1 MEHLIREFGAWLK
14 QGFGWL
20 VDVIVFGCLWGIS
33 QVSRLLGTH
42 LGGAPILKIVT
53 LLLVFLLL
61 LYAFYWVF
69 GRFIGV
75 IRWALDRIAYALGV
89 ILFSAAVV
97 SGVFASA
104 GLSFDGP
111 AARATQYHAADI
123 GAALYFI
130 WAVATCR
137 KILPRKSRRWH
148 DPQSTSE
155 DNRARRRG
163 VAADGAPESRGAYGI
178 GTCRPSAC
186 RSLQMEAPFRRQK
199 EIPWRRSERYVCLCR
214 PS

>member
-33 QVSRLLGTH
+33 QISRLLGTQWGS
-42 LGGAPILKIVT
+42 LPLLKIVVLV
-53 LLLVFLLL
+53 LLLLLF

-75 IRWALDRIAYALGV
+75 IRWALNRIAYALGI

-104 GLSFDGP
+104 GL
-111 AARATQYHAADI
+111 
-123 GAALYFI
+123 
-130 WAVATCR
+130 
-137 KILPRKSRRWH
+137 
-148 DPQSTSE
+148 
-155 DNRARRRG
+155 
-163 VAADGAPESRGAYGI
+163 VAAAVIWTMGNINIASR
-178 GTCRPSAC
+178 
-186 RSLQMEAPFRRQK
+186 
-199 EIPWRRSERYVCLCR
+199 
-214 PS
+214 